1 MSHDLYA
8 ITALGLLD
16 GQQRLETISRN
27 AANASVPGYRR
38 QVAASRSFAAD
49 LDKVDAGVLP
59 AAVPPRARVDL
70 RAGAIAL
77 SGRPLDLAIEGD
89 GAYFAL
95 SDGTTTWLTRAG
107 SFQVDNDGY
116 LVGERGL
123 KVQGTA
129 GDLRVDGPDVEV
141 TADGRLLRAGVAIG
155 ALQLFSPADAGAL
168 TAAGGTLL
176 SAPASGIVPAATGVA
191 RIRQGAL
198 EGSNAGGAVDMVE
211 LLTLT
216 RQYESLVRVTQGYDD
231 LLGRTI
237 QKLGEV

>member
-38 QVAASRSFAAD
+38 QVATSRSFAAD
-49 LDKVDAGVLP
+49 LEKVDAGAMS
-59 AAVPPRARVDL
+59 AAVPPQPRVDL

-116 LVGERGL
+116 LIGERGL

-129 GDLRVDGPDVEV
+129 GDLRVEGPDVEV

-155 ALQLFSPADAGAL
+155 ALQLFSPADAAAL
-168 TAAGGTLL
+168 SSAGGTLL
-176 SAPASGIVPAATGVA
+176 HAASGVVPTATGVA

-198 EGSNAGGAVDMVE
+198 EGSNAGGAADMVE

>member
-49 LDKVDAGVLP
+49 LEKVDAGVTP
-59 AAVPPRARVDL
+59 APVAPQARVDL

-77 SGRPLDLAIEGD
+77 SGRPLDLAIEGG

-107 SFQVDNDGY
+107 SFQVNDDGY

-155 ALQLFSPADAGAL
+155 ALQLFSPADAAAL
-168 TAAGGTLL
+168 TSAGGTLL
-176 SAPASGIVPAATGVA
+176 SAATGVVQAATGAA

-198 EGSNAGGAVDMVE
+198 EGSNAGGAADMVE

>member
-49 LDKVDAGVLP
+49 LERVDAGGTPVP
-59 AAVPPRARVDL
+59 AAPQARVDL

-77 SGRPLDLAIEGD
+77 SGRPLDLAIEGG

-107 SFQVDNDGY
+107 SFQVNDDGY

-155 ALQLFSPADAGAL
+155 ALQLFSPADAAAL
-168 TAAGGTLL
+168 TSAGGTLL
-176 SAPASGIVPAATGVA
+176 NAATGVVPAAAGAA

-198 EGSNAGGAVDMVE
+198 EGSNAGGAADMVE

>member
-49 LDKVDAGVLP
+49 LERVDAGATSAP
-59 AAVPPRARVDL
+59 VPPQARVDL
-70 RAGAIAL
+70 RTGAIAL
-77 SGRPLDLAIEGD
+77 SGRPLDLAIEGG

-107 SFQVDNDGY
+107 SFQVNDDGH

-141 TADGRLLRAGVAIG
+141 TADGRLLRAGVVIG
-155 ALQLFSPADAGAL
+155 ALQLFSPADAAAL
-168 TAAGGTLL
+168 TSAGGTLL
-176 SAPASGIVPAATGVA
+176 SAATGVVPAATGAA

-198 EGSNAGGAVDMVE
+198 EGSNAGGAADMVE